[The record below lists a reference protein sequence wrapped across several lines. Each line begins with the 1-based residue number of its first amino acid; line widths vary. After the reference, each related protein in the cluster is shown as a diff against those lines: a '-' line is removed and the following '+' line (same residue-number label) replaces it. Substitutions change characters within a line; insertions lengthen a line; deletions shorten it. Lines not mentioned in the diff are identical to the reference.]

1 MGDRINPVPDAVLSA
16 RFEILPFGK
25 GEQEARELPERVWLT
40 VTASPTHTLDDTVE
54 VASRIRRLGHSVT
67 AHLAARMVRS
77 REHLDKTLA
86 ALSEAGVDD
95 AFVVGGD
102 QTPPLG
108 PYAAATQLLPLIVEH
123 PERPETIGIA
133 GYPEGHPL
141 IADETLAQVLE
152 DKSRVADYIATQL
165 CYDPDVLVRWVR
177 SIREQGVG
185 LPVHVTVPGMVD
197 RRRLLEISARVGV
210 GPSLRYLRKQGGIR
224 NLFRLSKSS
233 ADRLVDALGPH
244 VGDPEL
250 NIAGFHYVTFN
261 PLLDTWRWEREQ
273 RPATDDVS
281 SLVHTEVTPR

>member
-1 MGDRINPVPDAVLSA
+1 MSA

-40 VTASPTHTLDDTVE
+40 VTASPTHTLDDTVA
-54 VASRIRRLGHSVT
+54 VAVRLKDLGHTVS

-77 REHLDKTLA
+77 REHLDATLA

-102 QTPPLG
+102 KTPPEG
-108 PYAAATQLLPLIVEH
+108 PYASAMELLPLVVEH
-123 PERPETIGIA
+123 PHRPPTIGIA

-141 IADETLAQVLE
+141 IDDATLAQALGE
-152 DKSRVADYIATQL
+152 KSRMADYIATQL
-165 CYDPDVLVRWVR
+165 CYDANVLLNWVR
-177 SIREQGVG
+177 SIREEGVD
-185 LPVHVTVPGMVD
+185 LPVHVSVPGKVD

-233 ADRLVDALGPH
+233 ADRLVDTLAPH
-244 VGDPEL
+244 MGDAEL
-250 NIAGFHYVTFN
+250 NIDGFHYVTFN
-261 PLLDTWRWEREQ
+261 RLLETWRWEREKH
-273 RPATDDVS
+273 PATNS
-281 SLVHTEVTPR
+281 IRPLIHTEVTPR

>member
-1 MGDRINPVPDAVLSA
+1 MSA
-16 RFEILPFGK
+16 SFEILPFGM
-25 GEQEARELPERVWLT
+25 GEQEARELPEHVWLT

-54 VASRIRRLGHSVT
+54 VASRLRGLGHAVT
-67 AHLAARMVRS
+67 PHLAARMVRS
-77 REHLDKTLA
+77 REHLDETLA

-95 AFVVGGD
+95 GFIVGGD

-108 PYAAATQLLPLIVEH
+108 PYASATELLPLIVEH
-123 PERPETIGIA
+123 PHRPETIGIA

-141 IADETLAQVLE
+141 IDDETLAQALE
-152 DKSRVADYIATQL
+152 EKCRVADYLATQL
-165 CYDPDVLVRWVR
+165 CYDPDVLLGWVR
-177 SIREQGVG
+177 SIREQGLD
-185 LPVHVTVPGMVD
+185 LPVHVSVPGMVD

-233 ADRLVDALGPH
+233 GDRMVDALGPH
-244 VGDPEL
+244 LGDAEL

-261 PLLDTWRWEREQ
+261 RLLETWRWERER
-273 RPATDDVS
+273 RPAADEIS

>member
-1 MGDRINPVPDAVLSA
+1 MTA

-40 VTASPTHTLDDTVE
+40 VTASPTHTLDDTIG
-54 VASRIRRLGHSVT
+54 VASRVRELGHSVT

-77 REHLDKTLA
+77 REHLDETLA

-95 AFVVGGD
+95 GFVIGGD

-108 PYAAATQLLPLIVEH
+108 PYASATELLPIIAEH
-123 PERPETIGIA
+123 PHRPETIGIA

-141 IADETLAQVLE
+141 IDEATLAQALGE
-152 DKSRVADYIATQL
+152 KSRVADYVATQL
-165 CYDPDVLVRWVR
+165 CYEPNVLLDWVR
-177 SIREQGVG
+177 SIREEGID
-185 LPVHVTVPGMVD
+185 LPVHVSVPGMVD

-233 ADRLVDALGPH
+233 ADRLTDALGPH
-244 VGDPEL
+244 IGDPEL

-261 PLLDTWRWEREQ
+261 RLLDTWRWEREK
-273 RPATDDVS
+273 RPATDDIS

>member
-1 MGDRINPVPDAVLSA
+1 MSA

-40 VTASPTHTLDDTVE
+40 VTASPTHSLDDTVE
-54 VASRIRRLGHSVT
+54 VASRVRELGHAVT

-77 REHLDKTLA
+77 REHLDGTLA

-108 PYAAATQLLPLIVEH
+108 PYASAIELLPLMVEH
-123 PERPETIGIA
+123 PKRPQTVGIA

-141 IADETLAQVLE
+141 IDDATLADALA

-165 CYDPDVLVRWVR
+165 CYDPDVLLRWVR
-177 SIREQGVG
+177 STRELGID
-185 LPVHVTVPGMVD
+185 LPVHVSVPGMVD

-233 ADRLVDALGPH
+233 ADGLVDALGVH

-261 PLLDTWRWEREQ
+261 RLLDTWRWEREK
-273 RPATDDVS
+273 RPATDDIS

>member
-1 MGDRINPVPDAVLSA
+1 MSA

-25 GEQEARELPERVWLT
+25 GEQEARELPDRVWLT
-40 VTASPTHTLDDTVE
+40 VTASPSHTLDDTVATAKR
-54 VASRIRRLGHSVT
+54 VRKVGHTVT
-67 AHLAARMVRS
+67 SHLAARMVRS
-77 REHLDKTLA
+77 REHLDETLT

-102 QTPPLG
+102 RTPPEG
-108 PYAAATQLLPLIVEH
+108 PYASAIELLPLIVEH
-123 PERPETIGIA
+123 PRRPQTIGIA
-133 GYPEGHPL
+133 GYPEAHPL
-141 IADETLAQVLE
+141 VDDATIERALE
-152 DKSRVADYIATQL
+152 EKSHAADYIATQL
-165 CYDPDVLVRWVR
+165 CYDPNVLLGWVR
-177 SIREQGVG
+177 SIREQGIG
-185 LPVHVTVPGMVD
+185 LPVHVSVPGMVD

-261 PLLDTWRWEREQ
+261 RLLDTWRWERER
-273 RPATDDVS
+273 RPATDHIS